1 MSAVLDQAIP
11 SPALRR
17 IHAAALQLFTA
28 TGATRVN
35 VSELAAAAGMARGTI
50 YAHVPNLETL
60 FEDVAAQLARD
71 MVERVMRGFAG
82 VDDPAHRMAIGIRQ
96 YIRRAHEEPS
106 WGRFM
111 HRFGLSLALLQA
123 VSTSDPV
130 DNMKA
135 GIASGRYKIAPEQV
149 PAMVGLVSGG
159 TLAAMLPVLEGH
171 ATWREMGSETAE
183 LILIALGVPRRE
195 AKTLARSPLPPL
207 DAAPL

>member
-1 MSAVLDQAIP
+1 MVAASP

-17 IHAAALQLFTA
+17 IHAAALKLFND

-50 YAHVPNLETL
+50 YGNVPTLDTL

-71 MVERVMRGFAG
+71 MVDRVMRGFAG
-82 VDDPAHRMAIGIRQ
+82 IDDPARRMAIGIRQ
-96 YIRRAHEEPS
+96 YIRRAHQDPP

-135 GIASGRYKIAPEQV
+135 GIASGRYKITAEQI
-149 PAMVGLVSGG
+149 PAMVGLISGG

-171 ATWREMGSETAE
+171 ATWREMGSATAE
-183 LILIALGVPRRE
+183 LILVALGIPRRE
-195 AKTLARSPLPPL
+195 AKSLARAPLPAL
-207 DAAPL
+207 DEAPS